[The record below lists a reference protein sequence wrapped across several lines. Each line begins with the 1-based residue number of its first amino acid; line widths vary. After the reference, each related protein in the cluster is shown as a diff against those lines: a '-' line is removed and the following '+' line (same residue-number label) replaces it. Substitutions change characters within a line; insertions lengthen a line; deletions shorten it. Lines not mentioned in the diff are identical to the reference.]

1 VLRLAL
7 LALVPACAYGA
18 ALDVRHQ
25 SAQFTIDADPASIG
39 FTYAPRI
46 SPHVLVGGGGG
57 FGLSP
62 FLGTTFATGNHF
74 DATPNV
80 HLLEVVNLQAF
91 ARFEL
96 LPTLRVDTGA
106 RAGAFIH
113 GSENFD
119 GGPFAEVFVAPGL
132 VWRWLWVGPRVSA
145 GLLSETAGPREVALT
160 IDYLML
166 RYVASW

>member
-1 VLRLAL
+1 V
-7 LALVPACAYGA
+7 
-18 ALDVRHQ
+18 
-25 SAQFTIDADPASIG
+25 DAASIG
-39 FTYAPRI
+39 FTYAPRV
-46 SPHVLVGGGGG
+46 SERVLVGGGGG

-62 FLGTTFATGNHF
+62 FLGTTFATGSHF

-80 HLLEVVNLQAF
+80 NLLEVVNLQGF

-106 RAGAFIH
+106 RFGAFIH

-119 GGPFAEVFVAPGL
+119 GGPFAELFVAPGV

-145 GLLSETAGPREVALT
+145 GVLSENGGPKAAVLA